1 MGAVSDLMLRNLR
14 DRLVPLIRRTAE
26 DVVLDVIDR
35 KGIPSRTE
43 FRQTMADVEEKA
55 RVVASAKQEI
65 GALAAEVSE
74 TESKS

>member
-1 MGAVSDLMLRNLR
+1 MGAVSDGMLRSLR

-26 DVVLDVIDR
+26 DVVLDVIER

-55 RVVASAKQEI
+55 RIVKSAKQEI
-65 GALAAEVSE
+65 ASLTSGGGTSE
-74 TESKS
+74 PQ

>member
-1 MGAVSDLMLRNLR
+1 MGAVSDGMLRSLR

-26 DVVLDVIDR
+26 DVVLDVIER

-55 RVVASAKQEI
+55 RIVESAKQEI
-65 GALAAEVSE
+65 ASLTAGGGTSE
-74 TESKS
+74 PQ

>member
-1 MGAVSDLMLRNLR
+1 MGAVSDGMLRSLR

-55 RVVASAKQEI
+55 RIVESAKREI
-65 GALAAEVSE
+65 ASLTSGAE
-74 TESKS
+74 TKD